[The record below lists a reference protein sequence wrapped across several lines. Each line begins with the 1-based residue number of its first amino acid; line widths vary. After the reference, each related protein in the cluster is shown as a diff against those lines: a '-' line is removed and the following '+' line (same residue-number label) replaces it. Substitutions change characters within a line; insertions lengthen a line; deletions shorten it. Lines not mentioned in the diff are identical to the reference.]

1 MQKFVIIDGNSL
13 LFRAYFAMREMVT
26 KDGIYTQGIFAFIT
40 MLNKILKD
48 YEPDYIAVAFDMK
61 GKTFRHEAYPEYKAG
76 RLKTPP
82 ELLSQIPLMHDV
94 LRAMNIQIL
103 EKESYEADDMIGTAT
118 KFASGRG
125 IESLVIT
132 GDKDELQLIDEKT
145 RVIINRKGMTEF
157 DVYDQ
162 DAMKERY
169 GLTPAQ
175 FVDLKGLMGDS
186 SDNIPG
192 IVGVGEKRGIT
203 LLKKYDSVEG
213 VIEHADEIK
222 GKLGENVR
230 NGIESA
236 RMSKWLAT
244 INRDVPVDLNME
256 QMKYEAPDYE
266 TLREIYK
273 KLEFKRFL
281 SDLDAEASEESAE
294 SGASIGIRLPE
305 AVPVNAFF
313 DQVEPESAV
322 VISLESDNSHI
333 AVPTVSS
340 VRLYSPDRNLY
351 TECRTETQDVA
362 QSILCTIA
370 ENAYQLYG
378 MGLKEI
384 VYNMMYCGIQEFHLA
399 HDIEIAEYLLDPNRS
414 RYMEDTM
421 YLGYMNER
429 LDMDD
434 PVQTTAA
441 VYPIALEQR
450 NRLKKQGMM
459 DLFSK
464 CEMPLIETI
473 AAMEKDGIAVD
484 ADVLREAGETLDASI
499 QGLEDQITGEA
510 GKEFNINSP
519 KQLGQVLFE
528 DLAIPY
534 PKRSKGKSG
543 YSTAADVLEK
553 IRDEYPIAGHILEYR
568 KASKLKSTYID
579 GLLPLIGTDGKIHP
593 HFNQTVAATGRL
605 SCTEPNLQNIP
616 VRDEYG
622 RNIRKAFV
630 VTNESRTFVG
640 SDYSQIELRIMA
652 ALSEDPVMIQAFKDN
667 VDIHRLTAS
676 RIFNIPLEEVTPLD
690 RSRAKAVNFGVIYG
704 ISGFGLSENLGIT
717 RKDAQKYID
726 EYFEKH
732 TAVKA
737 YQDRQIE
744 AGSRDREVR
753 TIFGRIRPIPEF
765 GSRRYMDVQLAH
777 RLAMNSPI
785 QGTAADIIKIAMNK
799 VYQELK
805 ERKMHSRL
813 VLQIHDELIV
823 EAFEDELD
831 DVRELLTRNMEQAV
845 TLSVPLTCDV
855 NTGKTWYDLK

>member
-266 TLREIYK
+266 ALREIYK

>member
-266 TLREIYK
+266 ALREIYK

-528 DLAIPY
+528 DLTIPY

-667 VDIHRLTAS
+667 VDIHRMTAS

-805 ERKMHSRL
+805 DRKMRSRL